1 MSGSIQGLNNINT
14 ILQLKN
20 LNKTSSTNTS
30 SISDLSSLSGCKC
43 NSGLESI
50 LGLSSINGLTSTSD
64 SGSVLGTSSNSSSS
78 SSAFNI
84 MFTSLLNAISQKN
97 KTVKNESEK
106 VSLEGIFNTYNNS
119 ILNAGNISNKNYVA
133 ADVSNLTVDERIENA
148 VQLYSNKYGV
158 DSNLVKA
165 IIKTESNFEPN
176 VVSSA
181 GAKGLMQLMPENCR
195 DLGVEDP
202 FNIEQNIEG
211 GVKHIKE
218 YIDRYNGDVEMA
230 LMAYNG
236 GPTRMMNRGV
246 KSMADIYKM
255 PKETQNYVP
264 KVMSYYRGFANG
276 N

>member
-64 SGSVLGTSSNSSSS
+64 SSST

-119 ILNAGNISNKNYVA
+119 ILNAGNISNKNYVT

-165 IIKTESNFEPN
+165 IIKTESNFDPN

-218 YIDRYNGDVEMA
+218 YIDRYNGTYG
-230 LMAYNG
+230 L
-236 GPTRMMNRGV
+236 
-246 KSMADIYKM
+246 
-255 PKETQNYVP
+255 
-264 KVMSYYRGFANG
+264 
-276 N
+276 

>member
-64 SGSVLGTSSNSSSS
+64 SSST

-176 VVSSA
+176 LVSSA

-218 YIDRYNGDVEMA
+218 YIDRYDGDIEMA

-246 KSMADIYKM
+246 TSIDDIYKM

-264 KVMSYYRGFANG
+264 KVMSYYRGFTNG

>member
-1 MSGSIQGLNNINT
+1 MSNNIQGLSDVYS
-14 ILQLKN
+14 ILQLYG
-20 LNKTSSTNTS
+20 LNSSSSTISSSLSSMTGSTSIS
-30 SISDLSSLSGCKC
+30 SISDLSSIS
-43 NSGLESI
+43 S
-50 LGLSSINGLTSTSD
+50 LGSL
-64 SGSVLGTSSNSSSS
+64 LGTSTDSSSS

-84 MFTSLLNAISQKN
+84 MLTSLLSAISEKN
-97 KTVKNESEK
+97 KMAKTDEEK
-106 VSLEGIFNTYNNS
+106 VSLESILNTYNSSVLNS
-119 ILNAGNISNKNYVA
+119 STINTNYLA
-133 ADVSNLTVDERIENA
+133 ADISDLTVDERIENA
-148 VQLYSNKYGV
+148 VEVYSNQYGV

-165 IIKTESNFEPN
+165 IIKVESDFDPN

-181 GAKGLMQLMPENCR
+181 GAKGLMQLMPENCEA
-195 DLGVEDP
+195 LGVEDP

-218 YIDRYNGDVEMA
+218 YIDRYDGDVEMA

-246 KSMADIYKM
+246 TSVEDIYKM

-264 KVMSYYRGFANG
+264 KVMSYYRGFTNG

>member
-1 MSGSIQGLNNINT
+1 MSNNIQGLSDIYS
-14 ILQLKN
+14 ILQLYGIN
-20 LNKTSSTNTS
+20 SSSSTNSLSSTS
-30 SISDLSSLSGCKC
+30 LTNSTSKSSLNDLSSLS
-43 NSGLESI
+43 SL
-50 LGLSSINGLTSTSD
+50 
-64 SGSVLGTSSNSSSS
+64 GSVLGTSSNSSSS

-84 MFTSLLNAISQKN
+84 MLTSLLSAISEKN
-97 KTVKNESEK
+97 KYAKTEAEK
-106 VSLEGIFNTYNNS
+106 VSLEGILSTYNSSVLSSGSTS
-119 ILNAGNISNKNYVA
+119 INNYIT

-148 VQLYSNKYGV
+148 VELYSNQHGV

-165 IIKTESNFEPN
+165 IIKVESNFDPN

-181 GAKGLMQLMPENCR
+181 GAKGLMQLMPENCKA
-195 DLGVEDP
+195 LGVEDP

-218 YIDRYNGDVEMA
+218 YIDRYDGDIEMA
-230 LMAYNG
+230 LMEYNG

-246 KSMADIYKM
+246 TSIDDIYKM

-264 KVMSYYRGFANG
+264 KVMSYYRGFTNG

>member
-1 MSGSIQGLNNINT
+1 MSNNIQGLSDIYS
-14 ILQLKN
+14 ILQLYGIN
-20 LNKTSSTNTS
+20 SSSSTNSLSSTS
-30 SISDLSSLSGCKC
+30 LSSLTNSTSKSSLNDLSSLS
-43 NSGLESI
+43 SL
-50 LGLSSINGLTSTSD
+50 
-64 SGSVLGTSSNSSSS
+64 GSVLGTS
-78 SSAFNI
+78 
-84 MFTSLLNAISQKN
+84 LLSAISEKN
-97 KTVKNESEK
+97 KYAKTEAEK
-106 VSLEGIFNTYNNS
+106 VSLEGILSTYNSSVLSSGSTS
-119 ILNAGNISNKNYVA
+119 INNYIT

-148 VQLYSNKYGV
+148 VELYSNQHGV

-165 IIKTESNFEPN
+165 IIKVESNFDPN

-181 GAKGLMQLMPENCR
+181 GAKGLMQLMPENCKA
-195 DLGVEDP
+195 LGVEDP

-218 YIDRYNGDVEMA
+218 YIDRYDGDIEMA

-246 KSMADIYKM
+246 TSIDDIYKM

-264 KVMSYYRGFANG
+264 KVMSYYRGFTNG

>member
-64 SGSVLGTSSNSSSS
+64 SSST

-97 KTVKNESEK
+97 KTVKNERCLS
-106 VSLEGIFNTYNNS
+106 IFNTYNNS

-165 IIKTESNFEPN
+165 IIKTESNFDPN

>member
-50 LGLSSINGLTSTSD
+50 LGLSSINVLTSTSD
-64 SGSVLGTSSNSSSS
+64 SSST

-97 KTVKNESEK
+97 KTVKHESEK

-119 ILNAGNISNKNYVA
+119 ILNAGNISNKNYVT

-181 GAKGLMQLMPENCR
+181 GA
-195 DLGVEDP
+195 
-202 FNIEQNIEG
+202 
-211 GVKHIKE
+211 
-218 YIDRYNGDVEMA
+218 
-230 LMAYNG
+230 
-236 GPTRMMNRGV
+236 
-246 KSMADIYKM
+246 
-255 PKETQNYVP
+255 
-264 KVMSYYRGFANG
+264 
-276 N
+276 

>member
-64 SGSVLGTSSNSSSS
+64 SSST

-119 ILNAGNISNKNYVA
+119 TLNAGNISNKNHVA

-165 IIKTESNFEPN
+165 IIKTESNFDPN

-218 YIDRYNGDVEMA
+218 YIDKYNGDVEMA

-246 KSMADIYKM
+246 ESMADIYKM

>member
-64 SGSVLGTSSNSSSS
+64 SSST

-165 IIKTESNFEPN
+165 IIKTESNFDPN

-236 GPTRMMNRGV
+236 G
-246 KSMADIYKM
+246 AYKND
-255 PKETQNYVP
+255 E
-264 KVMSYYRGFANG
+264 
-276 N
+276 

>member
-1 MSGSIQGLNNINT
+1 MSNNIQGLSDIYS
-14 ILQLKN
+14 ILQLYGIN
-20 LNKTSSTNTS
+20 SSSSTNSLSSTS
-30 SISDLSSLSGCKC
+30 LSSLTNSTSKSSLNDLSSLS
-43 NSGLESI
+43 SL
-50 LGLSSINGLTSTSD
+50 
-64 SGSVLGTSSNSSSS
+64 GSVLGTSSNSSSS

-84 MFTSLLNAISQKN
+84 MLTSLLSAISEKN
-97 KTVKNESEK
+97 KYAKTEAEK
-106 VSLEGIFNTYNNS
+106 VSLEGILSTYNSSVLSSRSTS
-119 ILNAGNISNKNYVA
+119 INNYIT

-148 VQLYSNKYGV
+148 VELYSNQHGV

-165 IIKTESNFEPN
+165 IIKVESNFDPN

-181 GAKGLMQLMPENCR
+181 GAKGLMQLMPENCKA
-195 DLGVEDP
+195 LGVEDP

-218 YIDRYNGDVEMA
+218 YIDRYDGDIEMA

-246 KSMADIYKM
+246 TSIDDIYKM

-264 KVMSYYRGFANG
+264 KVMSYYRGFTNG

>member
-30 SISDLSSLSGCKC
+30 LISDLSSLSGCKC
-43 NSGLESI
+43 NSELESI
-50 LGLSSINGLTSTSD
+50 LGLSSINGVTSTSD
-64 SGSVLGTSSNSSSS
+64 SSST

-119 ILNAGNISNKNYVA
+119 ILNAGNISNKKYVA

-148 VQLYSNKYGV
+148 VQVYSNKYGV

-165 IIKTESNFEPN
+165 IIKTESNFDPN

>member
-64 SGSVLGTSSNSSSS
+64 SSST

-119 ILNAGNISNKNYVA
+119 ILSAGNISNENYVA

-148 VQLYSNKYGV
+148 VQLYYNKYGV

-165 IIKTESNFEPN
+165 IIKTESNFDPN

-211 GVKHIKE
+211 
-218 YIDRYNGDVEMA
+218 
-230 LMAYNG
+230 
-236 GPTRMMNRGV
+236 
-246 KSMADIYKM
+246 
-255 PKETQNYVP
+255 
-264 KVMSYYRGFANG
+264 
-276 N
+276 

>member
-64 SGSVLGTSSNSSSS
+64 SSST

-148 VQLYSNKYGV
+148 VQVYSNKYGV

-165 IIKTESNFEPN
+165 IIKTESNFDPN

-218 YIDRYNGDVEMA
+218 YIDRYDGDIEMA

-246 KSMADIYKM
+246 TSIDDIYKM

-264 KVMSYYRGFANG
+264 KVMSYYRGFTNG

>member
-64 SGSVLGTSSNSSSS
+64 SSST

-133 ADVSNLTVDERIENA
+133 TDVSNLTVDERIENA

-165 IIKTESNFEPN
+165 IIKTESNFDPN

-218 YIDRYNGDVEMA
+218 YIDRYDGDIEMA

-246 KSMADIYKM
+246 TSIDDIYKM

-264 KVMSYYRGFANG
+264 KVMSYYRGFTNG

>member
-64 SGSVLGTSSNSSSS
+64 SSST

-97 KTVKNESEK
+97 KTVKNES
-106 VSLEGIFNTYNNS
+106 
-119 ILNAGNISNKNYVA
+119 NKNYVT

-165 IIKTESNFEPN
+165 IIKTESNFDPN

-218 YIDRYNGDVEMA
+218 YIDRYDGDIEMA

-246 KSMADIYKM
+246 TSIDDIYKM

-264 KVMSYYRGFANG
+264 KVMSYYRGFTNG

>member
-1 MSGSIQGLNNINT
+1 MSNNIQGLSDIYS
-14 ILQLKN
+14 ILQLYGIN
-20 LNKTSSTNTS
+20 SSSSTNSLSSTS
-30 SISDLSSLSGCKC
+30 LTNSTSKSSLNDLSSLS
-43 NSGLESI
+43 SL
-50 LGLSSINGLTSTSD
+50 
-64 SGSVLGTSSNSSSS
+64 GSVLGTSSNSSSS

-84 MFTSLLNAISQKN
+84 MLTSLLSAISEKN
-97 KTVKNESEK
+97 KYAKTEAEK
-106 VSLEGIFNTYNNS
+106 VSLEGILSTYNSSVLSSGSTS
-119 ILNAGNISNKNYVA
+119 INNYIT

-148 VQLYSNKYGV
+148 VELYSNQHGV

-165 IIKTESNFEPN
+165 IIKVESNFDPN

-181 GAKGLMQLMPENCR
+181 GAKGLMQLMPENCKA
-195 DLGVEDP
+195 LGVEDP

-211 GVKHIKE
+211 VVKHIKE
-218 YIDRYNGDVEMA
+218 YIDRYDGDIEMA

-246 KSMADIYKM
+246 TSIDDIYKM

-264 KVMSYYRGFANG
+264 KVMSYYRGFTNG

>member
-64 SGSVLGTSSNSSSS
+64 SSST

-165 IIKTESNFEPN
+165 IIKTESNFDPN

-230 LMAYNG
+230 LMAYNA
-236 GPTRMMNRGV
+236 GPGTMMNRGV
-246 KSMADIYKM
+246 ISSEHLYKM
-255 PKETQNYVP
+255 PLETQNYVP
-264 KVMSYYRGFANG
+264 KVLTYYDEYNR
-276 N
+276 

>member
-64 SGSVLGTSSNSSSS
+64 SSST

-119 ILNAGNISNKNYVA
+119 ILNAGNISNENYVA

-165 IIKTESNFEPN
+165 IIKTESNFDPN

-218 YIDRYNGDVEMA
+218 
-230 LMAYNG
+230 
-236 GPTRMMNRGV
+236 
-246 KSMADIYKM
+246 
-255 PKETQNYVP
+255 
-264 KVMSYYRGFANG
+264 
-276 N
+276 

>member
-1 MSGSIQGLNNINT
+1 MSCSIQGLNNINT

-30 SISDLSSLSGCKC
+30 SISDLSSLSGYKC

-50 LGLSSINGLTSTSD
+50 LGLSCINGLTSTSD
-64 SGSVLGTSSNSSSS
+64 SSST

-165 IIKTESNFEPN
+165 IIKTESNFDPN

-246 KSMADIYKM
+246 ESMADIYKM

>member
-64 SGSVLGTSSNSSSS
+64 SSST

-119 ILNAGNISNKNYVA
+119 ILNAGNISNENYVA

-165 IIKTESNFEPN
+165 IIKTESNFDPN

-211 GVKHIKE
+211 GVKHIKR
-218 YIDRYNGDVEMA
+218 IHR
-230 LMAYNG
+230 
-236 GPTRMMNRGV
+236 
-246 KSMADIYKM
+246 
-255 PKETQNYVP
+255 
-264 KVMSYYRGFANG
+264 
-276 N
+276 

>member
-30 SISDLSSLSGCKC
+30 SISDLSSLYGCKC

-64 SGSVLGTSSNSSSS
+64 SSST

-148 VQLYSNKYGV
+148 VELYSNQHGV

-165 IIKTESNFEPN
+165 IIKVESNFDPN

-181 GAKGLMQLMPENCR
+181 EQK
-195 DLGVEDP
+195 DLCNLCQKIVR
-202 FNIEQNIEG
+202 
-211 GVKHIKE
+211 H
-218 YIDRYNGDVEMA
+218 
-230 LMAYNG
+230 
-236 GPTRMMNRGV
+236 
-246 KSMADIYKM
+246 
-255 PKETQNYVP
+255 
-264 KVMSYYRGFANG
+264 
-276 N
+276 

>member
-1 MSGSIQGLNNINT
+1 MSNNIQGLSDIYS
-14 ILQLKN
+14 ILQLYGIN
-20 LNKTSSTNTS
+20 SSSSTNSLSSTS
-30 SISDLSSLSGCKC
+30 LSSLTNSTSKSSLNDLSSL
-43 NSGLESI
+43 
-50 LGLSSINGLTSTSD
+50 
-64 SGSVLGTSSNSSSS
+64 SVLGTSSNSSSS

-84 MFTSLLNAISQKN
+84 MLTSLLSAISEKN
-97 KTVKNESEK
+97 KYAKTEAEK
-106 VSLEGIFNTYNNS
+106 VSLEGILSTYNSSVLSSGSTS
-119 ILNAGNISNKNYVA
+119 INNYIT
-133 ADVSNLTVDERIENA
+133 ADVSNLTVENA
-148 VQLYSNKYGV
+148 VELYSNQHGV

-165 IIKTESNFEPN
+165 IIKVESNFDPN

-181 GAKGLMQLMPENCR
+181 GAKGLMQLMPENCKA
-195 DLGVEDP
+195 LGVEDP

-218 YIDRYNGDVEMA
+218 YIDRYDGDIEMA

-246 KSMADIYKM
+246 TSIDDIYKM

-264 KVMSYYRGFANG
+264 KVMSYYRGFTNG

>member
-64 SGSVLGTSSNSSSS
+64 SSST

-148 VQLYSNKYGV
+148 VELYSNQHGV

-165 IIKTESNFEPN
+165 IIKVESNFDPN

-181 GAKGLMQLMPENCR
+181 GAKGLMQLMPENCKA
-195 DLGVEDP
+195 LGVEDP

-218 YIDRYNGDVEMA
+218 YIDRYDGDIEMA

-246 KSMADIYKM
+246 TSIDDIYKM

-264 KVMSYYRGFANG
+264 KVMSYYRGFTNG

>member
-30 SISDLSSLSGCKC
+30 SISDLSSISGCKC

-64 SGSVLGTSSNSSSS
+64 SSST

-165 IIKTESNFEPN
+165 IIKTESNFDPN

-218 YIDRYNGDVEMA
+218 YIDRYIGDVEMA

>member
-64 SGSVLGTSSNSSSS
+64 SSST

-165 IIKTESNFEPN
+165 IIKTESNFDPN

-202 FNIEQNIEG
+202 FNIEQKIEG
-211 GVKHIKE
+211 GVEHI
-218 YIDRYNGDVEMA
+218 
-230 LMAYNG
+230 
-236 GPTRMMNRGV
+236 
-246 KSMADIYKM
+246 
-255 PKETQNYVP
+255 
-264 KVMSYYRGFANG
+264 
-276 N
+276 